1 MSGSKFEGAGI
12 MKKAIFLGMFAAM
25 VASSASASKFVEYQ
39 LLDSTGQPL
48 CETVLVTEHKTG
60 IATGNV
66 TGCGLKDPT
75 GGLYGGVRQVSGT
88 SWTVIWREPE
98 IDPHNTQYTVVLDE
112 KNLTWKTFS
121 QVDGSVPYSFL
132 ASGLLGSVNTP
143 ARSDRSLASIAKT
156 AQHARP
162 TTGIDVHYT
171 FAQSDGTPYCDGL
184 TLTQSAML
192 ATGTHT
198 ASSSCTE
205 GTYAG
210 GNFGHVKAVGQ
221 KVWTI
226 VTTDAAQPDADLI
239 YVVDENAMTWSM
251 YAQWKGFITFHLVT
265 SGKLLA
271 GDPEGTGQT
280 TFSSLQ

>member
-1 MSGSKFEGAGI
+1 
-12 MKKAIFLGMFAAM
+12 MKNAIFLGLFAAM
-25 VASSASASKFVEYQ
+25 VATSASASKFVEYQ
-39 LLDSTGQPL
+39 LLDNTGSPL
-48 CETVLVTEHKTG
+48 CETVLVTQDKDGT
-60 IATGNV
+60 ATGNV

-75 GGLYGGVRQVSGT
+75 GGLYGGVRKVSGT
-88 SWTVIWREPE
+88 SWTFVWREPE
-98 IDPHNTQYTVVLDE
+98 IDSANTQYTVVLDE
-112 KNLTWKTFS
+112 KSMTWTTFS
-121 QVDGSVPYSFL
+121 QVDGTRPYAFL
-132 ASGLLGSVNTP
+132 ASGTLGSVNTP
-143 ARSDRSLASIAKT
+143 ARSDRSLASIAKA

-162 TTGIDVHYT
+162 ATGVDVHYT

-210 GNFGHVKAVGQ
+210 GNFGHVKAVGE

-226 VTTDAAQPDADLI
+226 TTTDAAQPDVDLI
-239 YVVDENAMTWSM
+239 YVVDEDAMTWSM
-251 YAQWKGFITFHLVT
+251 YAQWKGFITFHLV
-265 SGKLLA
+265 SNGKLLA
-271 GDPEGTGQT
+271 GDPEGSGQT